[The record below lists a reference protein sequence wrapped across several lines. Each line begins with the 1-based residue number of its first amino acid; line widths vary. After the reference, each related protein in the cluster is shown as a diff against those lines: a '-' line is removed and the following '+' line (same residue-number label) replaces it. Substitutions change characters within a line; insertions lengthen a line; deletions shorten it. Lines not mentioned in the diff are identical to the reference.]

1 MSWRGTLV
9 SLVGEPPDSWNATG
23 RPNTTGK
30 GGSLLGKRDT
40 IHHNTVNR
48 SAPIC
53 VALLSPNNSWLTT
66 DPRHKVADKTF
77 EQRLHSQSPSWGYN
91 FTVHNIY
98 KTHFMIIYT
107 YTKTELVLVN
117 IIFLKHNHSLHH
129 SEVKDLNLCYLR
141 RPSPWVA
148 KGDACAERH
157 VLAWGEGRGLCPPR
171 CRDDPKWQNEMF
183 PLGLYQINASHALL
197 STMRLSE
204 ACQNMTSWHGENISG
219 GKGQVSVLTWL
230 PWPGTWYLDSLQKME
245 DLVR

>member
-1 MSWRGTLV
+1 MWPY
-9 SLVGEPPDSWNATG
+9 SLQTTVGWQQTQ
-23 RPNTTGK
+23 
-30 GGSLLGKRDT
+30 DT
-40 IHHNTVNR
+40 KLQIR
-48 SAPIC
+48 
-53 VALLSPNNSWLTT
+53 LLSKDSTPRVHLEGITLLYTT
-66 DPRHKVADKTF
+66 FIK
-77 EQRLHSQSPSWGYN
+77 L
-91 FTVHNIY
+91 
-98 KTHFMIIYT
+98 MIIYT

-171 CRDDPKWQNEMF
+171 CRDDPKCQNEMF